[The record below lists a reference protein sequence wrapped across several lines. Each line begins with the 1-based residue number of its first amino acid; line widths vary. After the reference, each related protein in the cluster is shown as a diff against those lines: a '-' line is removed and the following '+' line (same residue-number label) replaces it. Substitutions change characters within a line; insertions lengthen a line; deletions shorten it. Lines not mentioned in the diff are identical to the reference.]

1 MNIIDKIITESIN
14 SVINENKYKSG
25 ASKMRAASHAAARKE
40 GGESASERY
49 KNWLAK
55 QEAIRDINQ
64 DLRSQRVN
72 PYHKS
77 YAKQWDIENGGYNPD
92 YDRSMELQRYMD
104 ADDEFRSRISNNT
117 FKDAENWLMNRDN
130 IDELY

>member
-14 SVINENKYKSG
+14 SVINENKYKNG
-25 ASKMRAASHAAARKE
+25 ISKIKAAYHAAAKKE

-72 PYHKS
+72 PYCKS

-92 YDRSMELQRYMD
+92 YKRSMELQQYMD
-104 ADDEFRSRISNNT
+104 AGDEFRSRISNNT